1 MYYTHT
7 GRVIAPQDIRECVR
21 IIREVDEERRE
32 LAAFAA
38 RRTSALSGLDAE
50 LDRHKDRLHD
60 LAEQEERMMIRTRY
74 VELEPHWR
82 AHRRFQRFLSAADTR
97 EELLFC
103 TDWLRQHEAADD
115 TEFRQWLRHGCAP
128 DDPDC
133 CLDIL
138 SLYRTDPERILL
150 TTKLQMASWNLP

>member
-1 MYYTHT
+1 MFYPYAGGH
-7 GRVIAPQDIRECVR
+7 IAARDIREYTRVFQE
-21 IIREVDEERRE
+21 IDGERRE

-38 RRTSALSGLDAE
+38 NLPPLQSGCGDELERRKEHLCDLTELEEAL
-50 LDRHKDRLHD
+50 
-60 LAEQEERMMIRTRY
+60 MIRTRY

-128 DDPDC
+128 DEPDTR
-133 CLDIL
+133 LD

-150 TTKLQMASWNLP
+150 SVKMQLF